1 MSEGPARVFGMY
13 PRKGILRV
21 GSDADVTVW
30 DPSVIW
36 TISEK
41 NQHQNVD
48 YTPYEGFEIH
58 GRPAYVFV
66 NGELVVV
73 DGEPTGVKPGA
84 YVKR

>member
-1 MSEGPARVFGMY
+1 M
-13 PRKGILRV
+13 
-21 GSDADVTVW
+21 T
-30 DPSVIW
+30 W

-66 NGELVVV
+66 NGELAVV
-73 DGEPTGVKPGA
+73 DGEPTGAKPGA